1 MLKTHKL
8 MFLVCFAALHPLFPA
23 TTFMQEHLDLNQYAT
38 TLFRVNPDQ
47 SQSWVQSVHNP
58 ARIAAEEKNRLQRNS
73 SPAMSNAE
81 FLSALRAGDQAHA
94 RFDNQAALAAYQ
106 KALRLD
112 STHYD
117 VLWKLTRSH
126 VDVGFAA
133 KGRAQKDHYLL
144 AERFARRCV
153 ALYPDSAQG
162 HFFLAVALGR
172 VALNVGGKQKVRLS
186 KEIKIAAEHALA
198 LDPRHDGAMHV
209 LGRWHYELANL
220 SWVLRAF
227 AKVLYGG
234 VPPGGHAQAAAWFEK
249 ALAIN
254 PNSPAHHLWLGET
267 LIELKEHARA
277 QEHLQTCLRLPDL
290 MWDDGRNKKQAEK
303 ALAKIQN
310 KLE

>member
-1 MLKTHKL
+1 MLKTPKL
-8 MFLVCFAALHPLFPA
+8 MFLVCFVALHPLFPA

-47 SQSWVQSVHNP
+47 SQSWVQSVHGP
-58 ARIAAEEKNRLQRNS
+58 VGIALEEKNRLQRNS
-73 SPAMSNAE
+73 APASSNAE

-112 STHYD
+112 SAHYD
-117 VLWKLTRSH
+117 MLWKLTRSH

-133 KGRAQKDHYLL
+133 KDPRQRNHYFQ
-144 AERFARRCV
+144 AEHFARRCV
-153 ALYPDSAQG
+153 ALYPDSAEG

-172 VALNVGGKQKVRLS
+172 VALKVGGKKKVQLS
-186 KEIKIAAEHALA
+186 KEIKAEAERVLA
-198 LDPRHDGAMHV
+198 INPRHDGAMHV
-209 LGRWHYELANL
+209 LGRWNYELANL

-234 VPPGGHAQAAAWFEK
+234 VPPGGNEQAREWFEK

-254 PNSPAHHLWLGET
+254 LTMSHFN
-267 LIELKEHARA
+267 
-277 QEHLQTCLRLPDL
+277 
-290 MWDDGRNKKQAEK
+290 
-303 ALAKIQN
+303 
-310 KLE
+310 